1 MKNKTY
7 TLNTV
12 LTAVLTAVLA
22 VMVALRAFAPRSS
35 CPFSTSPP

>member
-12 LTAVLTAVLA
+12 LTAVLAA
-22 VMVALRAFAPRSS
+22 RFYYFSS
-35 CPFSTSPP
+35 YGYE

>member
-22 VMVALRAFAPRSS
+22 AMVVLPSYVAA
-35 CPFSTSPP
+35 

>member
-12 LTAVLTAVLA
+12 LTAVLAVVLMA
-22 VMVALRAFAPRSS
+22 MMLLHPARL
-35 CPFSTSPP
+35 